1 MTIAAPTV
9 VLGTGQATDRSRR
22 LRLDLV
28 ALVVAGIC
36 LPVLTGALVAVS
48 AIAALAVA
56 TVIGLSLL
64 VWRKPA
70 VAAYL
75 IIGLT
80 PLVAGIDRGRLV
92 PVLRPNEALAVFL
105 AGILV
110 LRFFVLYR
118 PGTPLR
124 LRIGR
129 IEASLIAIAV
139 SSSILPLAWMFLQAK
154 PISAD
159 DISYALV
166 LWKFLGV
173 YGIVRATVRTQRQ
186 VWFCLWASIG
196 SAVVLGGLAIMQT
209 LDVPG
214 IRALLMTYWVPF
226 GFEAQLEIPRGSS
239 TLSLPAAT
247 ADVLIFNL
255 AIAVAMLWKS
265 RRQIAV
271 LVTACLIFVIGTV
284 AAGEFSSLFGLLVAV
299 VCIALAL
306 RRLDLLRY
314 APIGLSV
321 AVIAAWPAVTHRLEG
336 FQSVQGV
343 PNSWIVRWY
352 NLETYFW
359 PDLFQGS
366 NVLFGVR
373 PSARVVVLSQGTGY
387 VWIESGYTWLLWG
400 GGIPLF
406 AAFCWFVRNALKEL
420 WVRCQDLADWSAV
433 AAVGAFTA
441 VVVIVA
447 LMNFDPH
454 LTYRGTADLLFA
466 LLALSA
472 VGKDPPAPDA
482 ESETA
487 TDTAEAQ
494 PARSTVGER
503 QLGAMMTREHT
514 VTGAAR

>member
-1 MTIAAPTV
+1 MTVAAQD
-9 VLGTGQATDRSRR
+9 VLLGSGQATDRTRR
-22 LRLDLV
+22 LRLDLIG
-28 ALVVAGIC
+28 LVVAGVC
-36 LPVLTGALVAVS
+36 LPVLMGALVAVS
-48 AIAALAVA
+48 AKAAVGVA
-56 TVIGLSLL
+56 AVIGLSIV

-105 AGILV
+105 AGVLT
-110 LRFFVLYR
+110 LRFFVQYR

-124 LRIGR
+124 LRLGR

-154 PISAD
+154 EISGD

-173 YGIVRATVRTQRQ
+173 YGIVRATVHTQRQ
-186 VWFCLWASIG
+186 VWFCLWASVG
-196 SAVVLGGLAIMQT
+196 SGMILGGLAILQT
-209 LDVPG
+209 LDVLG
-214 IRALLMTYWVPF
+214 VRALLMTYWVPF

-255 AIAVAMLWKS
+255 AIAVAMLWKG
-265 RRQIAV
+265 RKQIAL
-271 LVTACLIFVIGTV
+271 LVVGCLIFVVGTF
-284 AAGEFSSLFGLLVAV
+284 AAGEFSSVLGLVVAV
-299 VCIALAL
+299 ICIAMAL
-306 RRLDLLRY
+306 RRLDLLKY
-314 APIGLSV
+314 APVGLSV

-336 FQSVQGV
+336 FQSAQGL

-352 NLETYFW
+352 NLQTYFW
-359 PDLFQGS
+359 PDLFHGS

-373 PSARVVVLSQGTGY
+373 PSARVVVLTQGTGY

-406 AAFCWFVRNALKEL
+406 ASFVWFCRVAIKDL
-420 WVRCQDLADWSAV
+420 WLRCKDLTDWSAV
-433 AAVGAFTA
+433 AAAAAFTA
-441 VVVIVA
+441 VVVIIAV
-447 LMNFDPH
+447 MNFDPH

-466 LLALSA
+466 LLALA
-472 VGKDPPAPDA
+472 AIGKDPPEPAP
-482 ESETA
+482 
-487 TDTAEAQ
+487 DTAEEQ
-494 PARSTVGER
+494 VERDTVEEP
-503 QLGAMMTREHT
+503 QWGAMMRSEDTL
-514 VTGAAR
+514 TGVGR

>member
-1 MTIAAPTV
+1 
-9 VLGTGQATDRSRR
+9 
-22 LRLDLV
+22 
-28 ALVVAGIC
+28 
-36 LPVLTGALVAVS
+36 VS
-48 AIAALAVA
+48 AKAALAVA
-56 TVIGLSLL
+56 AVIGLSIV

-70 VAAYL
+70 VAAFL

-105 AGILV
+105 AGILT
-110 LRFFVLYR
+110 LRFFVRYR

-124 LRIGR
+124 LRVGR

-139 SSSILPLAWMFLQAK
+139 SSSILPLAWMFLQSK
-154 PISAD
+154 EISGD

-173 YGIVRATVRTQRQ
+173 YGIVRATVHTQRQ
-186 VWFCLWASIG
+186 VWFCLWASVG
-196 SAVVLGGLAIMQT
+196 SGMILGGLAILQT
-209 LDVPG
+209 LDVLG
-214 IRALLMTYWVPF
+214 VRALLMTYWVPF

-255 AIAVAMLWKS
+255 AIAVAMLWKG
-265 RRQIAV
+265 RRQVAL
-271 LVTACLIFVIGTV
+271 LVSACLIFVIGTF
-284 AAGEFSSLFGLLVAV
+284 AAGEFSSVLGLVVAV
-299 VCIALAL
+299 VCIAFAL

-314 APIGLSV
+314 APVGLSI

-336 FQSVQGV
+336 FQSAQGL

-359 PDLFQGS
+359 PDLFHGS

-373 PSARVVVLSQGTGY
+373 PSARVVVLTQGTGY

-406 AAFCWFVRNALKEL
+406 AAFCWFVRASLKEL
-420 WVRCQDLADWSAV
+420 WARCQDLVDWSAV
-433 AAVGAFTA
+433 AAVAAFTA
-441 VVVIVA
+441 VVVIVV

-466 LLALSA
+466 LLAMA
-472 VGKDPPAPDA
+472 AIGKDPPDPA
-482 ESETA
+482 S
-487 TDTAEAQ
+487 DTAEAQ
-494 PARSTVGER
+494 QASGTVRER
-503 QLGAMMTREHT
+503 QLGAMMRSEDTL
-514 VTGAAR
+514 TGVDR